1 MNDTHFVLGV
11 RHFGRFTRSR
21 DENDA
26 AIAEAR
32 DALVS
37 AVDADPGQPDAPD
50 VLDAT
55 VDLAEALTVAH
66 REPEAVAL
74 AAPAVALA
82 REAGRAETLGWALL
96 VLATAEHYADL
107 PADAEP
113 HFVEALTVA
122 RTSGDEVLEHHTLH
136 HLGRFLVDT
145 ERADDAI
152 LAFEAA
158 LEIRER
164 LGEPRAAGTR
174 AAVEALTGDR

>member
-1 MNDTHFVLGV
+1 MSDPRFVLGV

-21 DENDA
+21 DDDDA
-26 AIAEAR
+26 AVAEAR
-32 DALVS
+32 AALVS
-37 AVDADPGQPDAPD
+37 AVDADALQPGAPD

-55 VDLAEALTVAH
+55 VDLAEALTVAR

-74 AAPAVALA
+74 AGPAVALA
-82 REAGRAETLGWALL
+82 REAGRADTLGWALL
-96 VLATAEHYADL
+96 VLATAEHYSDL

-122 RTSGDEVLEHHTLH
+122 RTSGDEVLEHYVLH

-145 ERADDAI
+145 GRADDAV

-158 LEIRER
+158 LAIRER

-174 AAVEALTGDR
+174 AAIEALTGDR